1 MELKLIRGTS
11 NIGKELLEVSTKE
24 SKIIIGF
31 GEELSTGEIAE
42 TINPIIDGL
51 TDGTPEYD
59 GVFIL
64 RNPENS
70 NLVEY
75 TLEEIPIYMETKIK
89 NCYEICADF
98 GKCKKRKNVLEIV
111 KQTPINIK
119 DMQITYFLLDPS
131 NQNTSM
137 ILIKAEGKSVLVSG
151 DFRDH
156 SPNFAKDLLD
166 IYMSQIGRVDYWF
179 IEGKY
184 FEKKGLNNVFADE
197 YSKLKNI
204 MKFYKQVFIFQSET
218 DLATTTKMFEAAQ
231 RTKKIFIENTFL
243 ANLTSLTN
251 GSAPNPITTKG
262 VYTYSPLTLE
272 NKDFEFK
279 KKYVAHFYIHSAN
292 TKMKKEKFVMNIN
305 TSMLQDIQLFD
316 KQQIIYDACII
327 FAMNK
332 KFLQNKRLE
341 EFINILREFQIDY
354 YELYT
359 VKRVNF
365 DFLNKIMLKCKPN
378 NVIPIGFDPEHND
391 GTRMHK
397 FKYLPENEILSI

>member
-24 SKIIIGF
+24 CKIIIGF

-98 GKCKKRKNVLEIV
+98 GKCQKRNNVLELPKEIPV
-111 KQTPINIK
+111 IIK
-119 DMQITYFLLDPS
+119 DMQLTYFLLDPS

-137 ILIKAEGKSVLVSG
+137 LLIKSEGKSVLVSG

-156 SPNFAKDLLD
+156 SSDYEKDLLNL
-166 IYMSQIGRVDYWF
+166 YMSRIGKVDYWF

-184 FEKKGLNNVFADE
+184 FEKKGLNNVFDDE
-197 YSKLKNI
+197 YSKLRNI

-218 DLATTTKMFEAAQ
+218 DLSTTTKMYEAAQ
-231 RTKKIFIENTFL
+231 RTKKIFIENTLL

-262 VYTYSPLTLE
+262 VYTYTPLTLE

-292 TKMKKEKFVMNIN
+292 AKMKKEKFVMNLN
-305 TSMLQDIQLFD
+305 TNMLQDIQVFD
-316 KQQIIYDACII
+316 KKEIIYDACVI

-341 EFINILREFQIDY
+341 EFINTLREFQIDY

-359 VKRVNF
+359 IKRVNF
-365 DFLNKIMLKCKPN
+365 DFLNKIMLRCKPD

-391 GTRMHK
+391 GNRMH
-397 FKYLPENEILSI
+397 SIQDKST